1 MSDFD
6 STVYF
11 VPASSSPCRRKRKRK
26 RPGIVIPETQ
36 VSNDSATDGSTAADC
51 SDTVQ
56 EGNAQSAKP
65 KKHVRFKSPSS
76 DSDEAPPEYI
86 QRSQQVIRKPIP
98 CIVDT
103 SDSDANEI
111 PNVEEKRNEPL
122 SIIVDTSDSDCVKI
136 PNAQPCKYSPE
147 KCDADETS
155 QGNDE
160 QSSQENEF
168 SSIPNED
175 VGIIDPTPVPPDDF
189 SQPQRDDGG
198 PSASTPK
205 ESTAGIYSLVRN
217 QQSLSTL

>member
-1 MSDFD
+1 MLL
-6 STVYF
+6 
-11 VPASSSPCRRKRKRK
+11 
-26 RPGIVIPETQ
+26 
-36 VSNDSATDGSTAADC
+36 
-51 SDTVQ
+51 
-56 EGNAQSAKP
+56 
-65 KKHVRFKSPSS
+65 
-76 DSDEAPPEYI
+76 
-86 QRSQQVIRKPIP
+86 
-98 CIVDT
+98 
-103 SDSDANEI
+103 

-175 VGIIDPTPVPPDDF
+175 VGIMDPTPVPPDDF
-189 SQPQRDDGG
+189 SQPLRDDGG